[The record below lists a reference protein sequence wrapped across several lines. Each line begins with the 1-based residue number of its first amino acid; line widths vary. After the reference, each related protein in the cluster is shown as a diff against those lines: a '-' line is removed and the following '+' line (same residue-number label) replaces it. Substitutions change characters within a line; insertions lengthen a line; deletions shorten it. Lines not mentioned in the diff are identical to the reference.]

1 VSVWLRAAGQLNSML
16 DGLRVVN
23 IGESI
28 AGPANAS
35 VLNSL
40 FGRRLN
46 LEWSIFDLNEMHE
59 FQG

>member
-1 VSVWLRAAGQLNSML
+1 ML